1 MFTCLPPINWRISQ
15 PSKVSFSPPWQ
26 MSSLQHRQHRS
37 QNWAHVLVAH
47 VPILKGK
54 AILATL
60 SRIVDVC
67 RCEFKKRLTPQF
79 MVSEKI
85 MDHWDH
91 WMKRGIWYLG
101 VPPRKQWCV
110 TPFSPRIQDTKR
122 CTKAEDKDPHL
133 GAACAAGAAGAAGA
147 ARNRPFLWVP
157 LASIQEYK
165 PFIVT
170 HQLRKNNCVQMD
182 LSWFIILRFAF
193 EQLWPMINGTLS
205 ATISVGID
213 SPNMG
218 EIRHVPI
225 CSYVGKLTIRC
236 GKKCFLRN
244 TIYV

>member
-1 MFTCLPPINWRISQ
+1 MFTSLPPINWRISQ
-15 PSKVSFSPPWQ
+15 PPKVSFSPPWQ

-79 MVSEKI
+79 MVLEKI

-91 WMKRGIWYLG
+91 WMERGIWYLG
-101 VPPRKQWCV
+101 VPPRKPWCV

-133 GAACAAGAAGAAGA
+133 GAAGAAGSGRSAESPLPLGSSGFNSRIQAVHIHPSAQEEQQCSNGFIMIYHPKDCLWAAVA
-147 ARNRPFLWVP
+147 DDQWNPPSDHLRRDWFPQYWRNNK
-157 LASIQEYK
+157 AC
-165 PFIVT
+165 T
-170 HQLRKNNCVQMD
+170 HM
-182 LSWFIILRFAF
+182 
-193 EQLWPMINGTLS
+193 
-205 ATISVGID
+205 
-213 SPNMG
+213 
-218 EIRHVPI
+218 
-225 CSYVGKLTIRC
+225 
-236 GKKCFLRN
+236 
-244 TIYV
+244 